1 MALPAVVKAS
11 LQSTLINAGSN
22 ILAQGIQAHQ
32 NQRPFELDRQALW
45 LFTTCAFL
53 MSPLTF
59 LWLEGLESALPGS
72 YEEKSAPKSK
82 TEKGKDQKPR
92 SRLNVKNIAAKVVID
107 QTIGGAY
114 NTFLLIALM
123 GYLRGEDY
131 GTIMEQVNNEFWPL
145 LFAGM
150 KLWTFVS
157 ILNFTVVP
165 TDKRMLSGSLFSVV
179 WAIYLSLRSG

>member
-1 MALPAVVKAS
+1 MEHMQIISVILRHGDVGELPFSQK
-11 LQSTLINAGSN
+11 
-22 ILAQGIQAHQ
+22 
-32 NQRPFELDRQALW
+32 PFELDRQALW
-45 LFTTCAFL
+45 LFTTCALL

-72 YEEKSAPKSK
+72 YEEKPAPKSK
-82 TEKGKDQKPR
+82 TEKDKEQKPR
-92 SRLNVKNIAAKVVID
+92 SRLNVKNIIAKVVID

-131 GTIMEQVNNEFWPL
+131 GTIMEQVKNDFWPL
-145 LFAGM
+145 LLAGM

-157 ILNFTVVP
+157 VLNFTVVP
-165 TDKRMLSGSLFSVV
+165 TDKRMLSGCLFSVV